1 MSIQKRTLAKPDA
14 ATGKKVAYLV
24 RVEGKRDPVTGKR
37 RQYSRQVATMKAAKA
52 LEAEWTTE
60 VARGTALSPS
70 KATVGDLLD
79 EYLRLEVPR
88 TVRPEN
94 RQPYESIITTHLTPA
109 IGEVPAQTLTV
120 EHVERLLAG
129 MQAAGYSSS
138 LITKTRM
145 RLGSALKLGMRW
157 GIVGTNVAEIA
168 KPPRISYKRA
178 TIWTPEEIGAFLHQ
192 AEDDRLWPFWLLLVE
207 TGARQSELLGLAW
220 DDVNLD
226 AGTLRLGRQVVRLL
240 KGTPALKDGGKSAA
254 AGRTISLTR
263 RTVTELRAWRTQWLE
278 RRLAGGPDW
287 NPTGLLFTTAAG
299 TPLSANNLR
308 KVFDRLVGEAGV
320 SEITPHAVR
329 KAAIT
334 YALANGASPK
344 AVAQRHGHSDSRVTL
359 DVYSS
364 VTSDMDARLL
374 EVVTAIIPQ
383 ERRVDT
389 SRVPGSA

>member
-37 RQYSRQVATMKAAKA
+37 RQYSRQVATMKGAKA
-52 LEAEWTTE
+52 VEAEWTTE
-60 VARGTALSPS
+60 VARGTALVPS

-94 RQPYESIITTHLTPA
+94 RQPYESIITTHLKPT
-109 IGEVPAQTLTV
+109 IGEVSAQALTV

-129 MQAAGYSSS
+129 MQDAGYSSS
-138 LITKTRM
+138 LITKVRM

-168 KPPRISYKRA
+168 KPPKISYKKAR
-178 TIWTPEEIGAFLHQ
+178 IWTPEEVGAFLDT
-192 AEDDRLWPFWLLLVE
+192 AADDDLWPLWLLTVE
-207 TGARQSELLGLAW
+207 TGARTSELLGLGW

-226 AGTLRLGRQVVRLL
+226 RATLRIGWQTVRLL
-240 KGTPALKDGGKSAA
+240 KGVPTIKDGGKTRAA
-254 AGRTISLTR
+254 SRTIGLTAG
-263 RTVTELRAWRTQWLE
+263 TVAELKAYRKQWLG

-308 KVFDRLVGEAGV
+308 KAFDRLVKAAGV
-320 SEITPHAVR
+320 PEVTPRAIR
-329 KAAIT
+329 KTAIT
-334 YALANGASPK
+334 LALANGAAPK
-344 AVAQRHGHSDSRVTL
+344 AVSQRVGHSDSRTTL

-374 EVVTAIIPQ
+374 DVVTAIIPQ

-389 SRVPGSA
+389 SRTPGSA